1 LSDTTIRYNPPAF
14 RRRTLVRLS
23 SPVPKNEIAM
33 RRSLGS
39 LIWLGWCVFCA
50 GCGTTKWS
58 DTARTATE
66 QILISTAVDQAIERI
81 DFSPLAGRNVYL
93 DTQFMEGIVDKN
105 YVISTM
111 RQHMLAQ
118 YCILNTDKETAD
130 FTVEAR
136 AGAVGTN
143 HHDVLLGVPALVLP
157 TGALTGVPSAIPE
170 IPFAK
175 STDQKGIAKIACFAY
190 NNHTGQAVWQS
201 GVYPVVC
208 NAKDTWIL
216 GSGPFQRGTIYDGTR
231 FAGSRLMFSRRNRKA
246 DRPPPPLSVAQTKYF
261 DDLPFVAGPLP
272 KKATSAATATTA
284 AKPATPAPTPANPA
298 MTGVS
303 QGLGTPGTVVP
314 AQATAPALSN
324 GTSSGLP
331 GGSVIRIPAIDIPRA
346 GAAK

>member
-1 LSDTTIRYNPPAF
+1 
-14 RRRTLVRLS
+14 
-23 SPVPKNEIAM
+23 M
-33 RRSLGS
+33 RWSVGG
-39 LIWLGWCVFCA
+39 LIWLTCCVASA

-66 QILISTAVDQAIERI
+66 QLLISTAVDQSIERI

-118 YCILNTDKETAD
+118 NCILNSDRETAD
-130 FTVEAR
+130 YTVEAR

-190 NNHTGQAVWQS
+190 DNHTGQAVWQS
-201 GVYPVVC
+201 GVFPVVC

-231 FAGSRLMFSRRNRKA
+231 FAGSRLMFSQRKRNS
-246 DRPPPPLSVAQTKYF
+246 DPPPPPLSVAQTKYF
-261 DDLPFVAGPLP
+261 NDLPFVAGPLP
-272 KKATSAATATTA
+272 KRAAAA
-284 AKPATPAPTPANPA
+284 GVAAAPAKPGATPAPAPPGAA
-298 MTGVS
+298 MTGTS
-303 QGLGTPGTVVP
+303 QGLGTLGTVVP
-314 AQATAPALSN
+314 AQATAPAVSN

-331 GGSVIRIPAIDIPRA
+331 SGSVVRIPAIGEAPRP
-346 GAAK
+346 AAK